1 MRLADALDPPDVA
14 AGPRKLT
21 FVEFVTLVRPTFRW
35 YRHCVILADVLQRM
49 ADGKIKRLMVFMPPR
64 HGKSELVSRLF
75 SAYFLYLYP
84 ERWVALCCYGADLV
98 NMLSRAAR
106 TNYRASG
113 APVAQDSAS
122 VQLWETGRG
131 GGLWAAGV
139 GGSLTGKGFQLGILD
154 DPLKGNEAASSE
166 TIREGQKEWYRSDFY
181 TREEPWSETDST
193 AAIVMVLT
201 RWHEDDLAGWQLA
214 EEANEDSD
222 DEHEHWHI
230 VNLEAI
236 MDAEPQKF
244 PATCTVEPDW
254 RQPGEPL
261 CPERRPLSKLNAIKA
276 RIGAYFFGALFQQR
290 PASKEGAFFHVSQI
304 EIADNP
310 PRHLLECRAWDI
322 AATKDGG
329 DWTVGAKVGMAADGV
344 IWITDMVRGQWD
356 TDEVDRQIRLTAGL
370 DGHGVSIH
378 GPQDPGAAGKKA
390 GLGFIRLLLGFNV
403 NVEPVSGHKQTRA
416 RGLSAQ
422 VNAGNVKMVKGNWNK
437 AVIEEMRTFP
447 VGKNDDII
455 DAASDATNEIAEQ
468 VPAPLAVAGAERSI
482 PTQGIRDGVSAP
494 AQQPVAGRRVVVNPG
509 LAKVQSYRP
518 R

>member
-1 MRLADALDPPDVA
+1 
-14 AGPRKLT
+14 
-21 FVEFVTLVRPTFRW
+21 
-35 YRHCVILADVLQRM
+35 
-49 ADGKIKRLMVFMPPR
+49 
-64 HGKSELVSRLF
+64 
-75 SAYFLYLYP
+75 
-84 ERWVALCCYGADLV
+84 
-98 NMLSRAAR
+98 
-106 TNYRASG
+106 
-113 APVAQDSAS
+113 
-122 VQLWETGRG
+122 
-131 GGLWAAGV
+131 
-139 GGSLTGKGFQLGILD
+139 
-154 DPLKGNEAASSE
+154 
-166 TIREGQKEWYRSDFY
+166 
-181 TREEPWSETDST
+181 
-193 AAIVMVLT
+193 
-201 RWHEDDLAGWQLA
+201 
-214 EEANEDSD
+214 
-222 DEHEHWHI
+222 
-230 VNLEAI
+230 
-236 MDAEPQKF
+236 
-244 PATCTVEPDW
+244 
-254 RQPGEPL
+254 
-261 CPERRPLSKLNAIKA
+261 
-276 RIGAYFFGALFQQR
+276 
-290 PASKEGAFFHVSQI
+290 
-304 EIADNP
+304 
-310 PRHLLECRAWDI
+310 
-322 AATKDGG
+322 
-329 DWTVGAKVGMAADGV
+329 MAADGV